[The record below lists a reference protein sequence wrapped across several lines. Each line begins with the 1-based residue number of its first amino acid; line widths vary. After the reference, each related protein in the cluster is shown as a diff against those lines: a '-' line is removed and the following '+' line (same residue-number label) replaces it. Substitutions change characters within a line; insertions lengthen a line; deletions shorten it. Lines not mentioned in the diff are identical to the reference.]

1 MAEQIFFWGSNIR
14 FLRNRM
20 KMSQED
26 FAAKL
31 SISRSKLAAHESGKT
46 ANPPVED
53 LYRFSGFFRMS
64 IDTLLRVDLSRIG
77 ELKLRELEAGNDVY
91 IAGGQIRV
99 LAITVDRQN
108 RENMEYVPVK
118 AKAGYAAGYHD
129 PEFIASLPKFA
140 LPNLPKGGTFRMF
153 PTTGDSMLPI
163 PENSDV
169 IGRFVDNWYELKPK
183 TLCIVILKGEQD
195 MVFKQVTL
203 TGRTFLLE
211 SLNPL
216 YAPYEVKAEEVVE
229 IWKFHSFH
237 SKDLPNGTADLDVVV
252 RMMQEMKGE
261 LQELKAGLGG

>member
-1 MAEQIFFWGSNIR
+1 MTEQNFFWGSNIR

-20 KMSQED
+20 KVSQEE
-26 FAAKL
+26 FAERL

-46 ANPPVED
+46 VNPPVDD
-53 LYRFSGFFRMS
+53 LYRFSAFFRMS

-77 ELKLRELEAGNDVY
+77 ELKLRELEAGHDVY

-99 LAITVDRQN
+99 LAISVDRQN
-108 RENMEYVPVK
+108 RENREYVPIK
-118 AKAGYAAGYHD
+118 AKAGYASGYHD
-129 PEFIASLPKFA
+129 PEFIAALPKFE

-169 IGRFVDNWYELKPK
+169 IGRFVDNWYELKPQ
-183 TLCIVILKGEQD
+183 TLCIVILKADQD
-195 MVFKQVTL
+195 IVFKQVTL
-203 TGRTFLLE
+203 SGRTFRLE

-216 YAPYEVKAEEVVE
+216 YEPYEVNADDVLE

-237 SKDLPNGTADLDVVV
+237 SKEIPGGTADLDVVI

-261 LQELKAGLGG
+261 LRELKNGLGS